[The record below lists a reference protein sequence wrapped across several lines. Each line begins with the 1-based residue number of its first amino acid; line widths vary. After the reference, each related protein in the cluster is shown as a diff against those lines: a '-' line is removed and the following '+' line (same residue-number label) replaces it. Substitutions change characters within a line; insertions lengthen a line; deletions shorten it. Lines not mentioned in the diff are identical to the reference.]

1 MSDIRFR
8 CLVCKGK
15 LSVDTTGGGQ
25 NVTCPK
31 CESRI
36 MIPRHSTL
44 PPRIGSTRHSATEAL
59 QAEISRLSTELDA
72 LNKGAPA
79 DGELVELRAKLES
92 SEADRQKLEEQ
103 LTKLRDDSEKMHSAS
118 AATDAVREEVRK
130 ERELRKRL
138 EQEFDVTRQ
147 RLDREIEALKESQ
160 QKQAAESDRREKKLQ
175 ENLDAAKRELEK
187 HSEESNSPDANEIS
201 EEVRKQLEQAES
213 ERKKADQEAS
223 DAQKELD
230 AQRQKLTEA
239 IASSE
244 TAEAAWQKSL
254 QDQNRQKES
263 LSREHEKEVEKL
275 SRDLESARK
284 SLDEGEKKLARER
297 TSHQARE
304 KQLKKQG
311 KSVQILV
318 KEESAAQGGRP
329 TSDSVKPPV
338 AKRKETQKQEEKQP
352 EPAPAIL
359 TTADAIATPPMSGLL
374 VLGWLSLLAGIGA
387 AIAVPH
393 AFNLTTGAI
402 GAALLIGVIVLLRR
416 RTPLVF
422 GLIVLSVLMPPML
435 AVGVGL
441 GYRGIFPLSTA
452 SSALVTAPEQAG
464 KPPELSIPENTPR
477 TRVGESAIVDEVEIT
492 FDGVRIGPVMVRA
505 FIDDDVAML
514 EGEFLIVDLTLKNMA
529 EDRPLHLD
537 NPWER
542 SRISDSYSEFYVIDQ
557 QRQGLEHV
565 EGTLGSMDLKPG
577 VAMSDMIV
585 FAMPDEQADEF
596 HFLADPGF
604 STLRSDGMFENVS
617 SDTLRLWFKRSAFQ
631 VQN

>member
-1 MSDIRFR
+1 MDA
-8 CLVCKGK
+8 
-15 LSVDTTGGGQ
+15 TEGGQ
-25 NVTCPK
+25 NITCPK

-44 PPRIGSTRHSATEAL
+44 HSATEAL
-59 QAEISRLSTELDA
+59 QAEISRLWTELDA
-72 LNKGAPA
+72 LKKGAPA

-103 LTKLRDDSEKMHSAS
+103 LAKLRDDSGKMHSAS
-118 AATDAVREEVRK
+118 AETDAVRKEVRK

-147 RLDREIEALKESQ
+147 RLDREVEALKESQ
-160 QKQAAESDRREKKLQ
+160 QKQAAESDRREKKVQ
-175 ENLDAAKRELEK
+175 ENLDAAKSELEP
-187 HSEESNSPDANEIS
+187 HSEERNSPDANEIS
-201 EEVRKQLEQAES
+201 EEVRKQ
-213 ERKKADQEAS
+213 
-223 DAQKELD
+223 
-230 AQRQKLTEA
+230 
-239 IASSE
+239 
-244 TAEAAWQKSL
+244 
-254 QDQNRQKES
+254 
-263 LSREHEKEVEKL
+263 
-275 SRDLESARK
+275 
-284 SLDEGEKKLARER
+284 
-297 TSHQARE
+297 
-304 KQLKKQG
+304 QLKKQG
-311 KSVQILV
+311 KSVQGLV

-329 TSDSVKPPV
+329 TSDSAKQPV
-338 AKRKETQKQEEKQP
+338 AKPKETHKQEEKQP
-352 EPAPAIL
+352 EPAPAIS

-387 AIAVPH
+387 AIAIPH

-435 AVGVGL
+435 AAGVGL

-452 SSALVTAPEQAG
+452 SSALVEAPKRVGQL
-464 KPPELSIPENTPR
+464 PELSIPENASR
-477 TRVGESAIVDEVEIT
+477 ISVGESAIVDEVEIT

-514 EGEFLIVDLTLKNMA
+514 DGEFLIVDLTLKNMA

-542 SRISDSYSEFYVIDQ
+542 SRISDSYSEFYLIDQ

-565 EGTLGSMDLKPG
+565 EGTLGSMGLKPG

-585 FAMPDEQADEF
+585 FALPDELADEF

-604 STLRSDGMFENVS
+604 STLRSDGMFENIS
-617 SDTLRLWFKRSAFQ
+617 SDTLRLWFKRSDFQ

>member
-1 MSDIRFR
+1 
-8 CLVCKGK
+8 
-15 LSVDTTGGGQ
+15 
-25 NVTCPK
+25 
-31 CESRI
+31 

-44 PPRIGSTRHSATEAL
+44 HSATEAL
-59 QAEISRLSTELDA
+59 QAEISRLWTELDA
-72 LNKGAPA
+72 LKKGAPA
-79 DGELVELRAKLES
+79 DGELVGLRAKLES

-103 LTKLRDDSEKMHSAS
+103 LAKLRDDSGKMHSAS
-118 AATDAVREEVRK
+118 AETDAVRKEVRK

-138 EQEFDVTRQ
+138 EQEFDITRQ
-147 RLDREIEALKESQ
+147 RLDREVEALKESQ
-160 QKQAAESDRREKKLQ
+160 QKQAAESDRREKKVQ
-175 ENLDAAKRELEK
+175 ENLDAAKSELEQ
-187 HSEESNSPDANEIS
+187 HREESNSSDANEIS

-213 ERKKADQEAS
+213 ERKKSDQEAS
-223 DAQKELD
+223 DAQKELESL
-230 AQRQKLTEA
+230 R
-239 IASSE
+239 SSQE
-244 TAEAAWQKSL
+244 TLKNEELKRGEAA
-254 QDQNRQKES
+254 
-263 LSREHEKEVEKL
+263 
-275 SRDLESARK
+275 RK
-284 SLDEGEKKLARER
+284 
-297 TSHQARE
+297 

-311 KSVQILV
+311 KSVQGLV
-318 KEESAAQGGRP
+318 KEENAAQGGRP
-329 TSDSVKPPV
+329 TSDSAKPPV
-338 AKRKETQKQEEKQP
+338 AKPKETHKQEEKQP
-352 EPAPAIL
+352 EPAPAIF

-387 AIAVPH
+387 AIAIPH

-435 AVGVGL
+435 AAGVGL

-452 SSALVTAPEQAG
+452 SSALVTAPKQVG
-464 KPPELSIPENTPR
+464 QLPELSIPENAPR
-477 TRVGESAIVDEVEIT
+477 ISVGESAIVDEVEIT

-505 FIDDDVAML
+505 FIDDDAAML
-514 EGEFLIVDLTLKNMA
+514 DGEFLIVDLTLKNMA

-542 SRISDSYSEFYVIDQ
+542 SRISDSYSEFYLIDQ

-565 EGTLGSMDLKPG
+565 EGTLGSMGLKPG

-585 FAMPDEQADEF
+585 FALPDELADEF

-604 STLRSDGMFENVS
+604 STLRSDGMFENIS
-617 SDTLRLWFKRSAFQ
+617 SDTLRLWFKRSDFQ